1 MDRMKFRNFK
11 MVGYV
16 VYGRGSFNQLDEII
30 EPHRTDEPMIFLVDH
45 FFKGKPLMN
54 RIPLRGHDKIVLADV
69 THEPKTSLVDQ
80 LSQQLKDEFKTI
92 SGIIGIGGGSTMD
105 LAKAMAL
112 MMNNPGSSA
121 DYQGW
126 DLVKHPGV

>member
-1 MDRMKFRNFK
+1 MRFRNFK

-16 VYGRGSFNQLDEII
+16 IYGRGSFNQLDEII
-30 EPHRTDEPMIFLVDH
+30 EPHRQNSEPMIFLVDH
-45 FFKGKPLMN
+45 FFKDKPLVA
-54 RIPLRGHDKIVLADV
+54 RIPLRGHDKIVFADV
-69 THEPKTSLVDQ
+69 TDEPKTSQVDS
-80 LSQQLKDEFKTI
+80 LAQQLKTEFGKI

-105 LAKAMAL
+105 LAKAVAL

-126 DLVKHPGV
+126 DLVKNPG